1 MSLLDIRTLHLFAA
15 IVFLVGPLGLLL
27 TTRGIRTQPIY
38 LWVFANLAA
47 GISLVLI
54 GMRGFIPEVAS
65 FHGSQILAV
74 LGLCLRVQTFESLL
88 GQPLRPL
95 LPRYIVVIT
104 IYLAAYVW
112 AVETQ
117 WTDLWRMTLVLAS
130 HIGMYL
136 WHLWVYA
143 KFQRRMPSQGIRL
156 IEIATGVILFAVVLR
171 LVAIHLLNE
180 DAHVFAQTTLYEIS
194 ALALVCFGV
203 LSNVGFLRVILED
216 MEAKRSASEEA
227 RLKSEEEASRL
238 AVRGPATTIEA
249 FSSAIAHEINQPL
262 TALQTNLQLLQAS
275 AQGRTDPLT
284 SANTTW
290 LPILE
295 ESLNETK
302 RAARI
307 VSNLQSVLVL
317 GESDYRAVRPHTAA
331 CLARDLVSRSDLASS
346 RGVVLEVDTDDAT
359 RHRILGNED
368 QLTQVF
374 VNLFINA
381 CEAHAR
387 AGPDAFEARRAS
399 VRFQDDGSVLVVH
412 VTDNGPGLGS
422 LDTKQLFQL
431 FQSSKPGHDTG
442 RNPVE
447 GRVGVG
453 VGLWLAKSIVE
464 RHGGRIDYRRSDSE
478 SIFILSFPLLPKG
491 T

>member
-47 GISLVLI
+47 GISLVLV
-54 GMRGFIPEVAS
+54 GMRGFIPDVAS

-88 GQPLRPL
+88 GQALRPM
-95 LPRYIVVIT
+95 LPRYLAVIA
-104 IYLAAYVW
+104 IYLAAYAW
-112 AVETQ
+112 AVESD
-117 WTDLWRMTLVLAS
+117 WSDRWRMTLVLAS

-143 KFQRRMPSQGIRL
+143 KVQRRMPSQGVRL
-156 IEIATGVILFAVVLR
+156 IELATGVILFAVLLR

-216 MEAKRSASEEA
+216 IDANRLASEEA

-262 TALQTNLQLLQAS
+262 TALQTNLQLLQTS
-275 AQGRTDPLT
+275 VRTQPD
-284 SANTTW
+284 A
-290 LPILE
+290 LPSPSQSWKPIVDEL
-295 ESLNETK
+295 LHETK

-317 GESDYRAVRPHTAA
+317 GESDYQAVRPYTAA
-331 CLARDLVSRSDLASS
+331 CLARDLVARS
-346 RGVVLEVDTDDAT
+346 
-359 RHRILGNED
+359 
-368 QLTQVF
+368 
-374 VNLFINA
+374 
-381 CEAHAR
+381 
-387 AGPDAFEARRAS
+387 
-399 VRFQDDGSVLVVH
+399 
-412 VTDNGPGLGS
+412 
-422 LDTKQLFQL
+422 
-431 FQSSKPGHDTG
+431 
-442 RNPVE
+442 
-447 GRVGVG
+447 
-453 VGLWLAKSIVE
+453 
-464 RHGGRIDYRRSDSE
+464 
-478 SIFILSFPLLPKG
+478 
-491 T
+491 